1 MTSLEVPEAQLPP
14 VLRFQDT
21 ACPTPG
27 FIDYNIHFAATDLLP
42 DRQKLIHWPLLQ
54 LKALFHNT
62 YLHVGGELK
71 HIPLHINRYY
81 LQVATKDKLADE
93 LGIGANINAL
103 AKERGALGLAFTQ
116 LITPRGTKALFGPG
130 SHNLKEESPWVLAV
144 LELLGTLAPK
154 VLVLVNTNIFNI
166 INLNAAEEYAGTRE
180 IVTTRPL
187 FPFQAA
193 NVDYRK
199 IIEHSYA
206 RVVFTHT
213 ATAMWAENLTVI
225 IGFVTG
231 DILILDLQTLT
242 FNMLPHVGNALAL
255 LADPALVTALQVFY
269 HPQLAQ
275 PFIIAG
281 YANGEVAI
289 FDPSAPDVEYTRDI
303 VGTDPYITYFRKFD
317 LSSWAHKL
325 KLVVVGHLKLS
336 YHHITLIATTMT
348 TPSGT
353 TTTQSGIS
361 PLLIAIGGT
370 DGVIHI
376 IDLMFT
382 LNMEYGGHSPV
393 LSPVVT
399 DVVTNYFNDHVS
411 QVKFTPD
418 NKFLVVAGLLDL
430 VEVFK
435 MTYYNVDSLLNQRQ
449 RPAKGGRSR
458 SNTALL
464 VQTTGLV
471 HPDTPRYPPTIKS
484 IDAVARFKGH
494 TNIVHRVDIIP
505 GLAPNCY
512 KIVLAGWDGKLM
524 VWEFDYKALPK
535 LKRKVTSEP
544 RARRMLRHR
553 SGHLPLPLHLRT
565 RSEDGGTSPVYP
577 LNNVTNVNNMALML
591 HPLGAESQ
599 VLLVEAPPEV
609 VLLVY
614 KLLFEL
620 RHKRHYKLAVKKH
633 RVIVHSVADCKLVPM
648 LEVALVDLD
657 LSRLVPDGKIDN
669 FEVTPYSIW
678 CFTMGGDIYRYRIEQ
693 PQT

>member
-27 FIDYNIHFAATDLLP
+27 FIDYNIHFSTTNLLP
-42 DRQKLIHWPLLQ
+42 ERQSCINWPLLQ
-54 LKALFHNT
+54 LKARFNPS
-62 YLHVGGELK
+62 YLHIGGELK

-81 LQVATKDKLADE
+81 HQVATKDKLADE

-103 AKERGALGLAFTQ
+103 AKDRGATGQAFTQ
-116 LITPRGTKALFGPG
+116 LVEPQASGSLFGPG
-130 SHNLKEESPWVLAV
+130 SHKLKEELLWVLAI
-144 LELLGTLAPK
+144 LELLGSLAPK

-166 INLNAAEEYAGTRE
+166 INLNDVEDYAGTRE

-213 ATAMWAENLTVI
+213 ATAMWAEHLTVI
-225 IGFVTG
+225 IGFALG
-231 DILILDLQTLT
+231 DILVLDFNTLT
-242 FNMLPHVGNALAL
+242 FNMLPHVGGASAL
-255 LADPALVTALQVFY
+255 LADPALVTALQVIY
-269 HPQLAQ
+269 HPQLSQ

-289 FDPSAPDVEYTRDI
+289 FDPLAPDADYLRTI

-317 LSSWAHKL
+317 LSSWATKP
-325 KLVVVGHLKLS
+325 KLVVVGHFKLS
-336 YHHITLIATTMT
+336 YHQITSIASTMT
-348 TPSGT
+348 SPS
-353 TTTQSGIS
+353 SSSNNGIS
-361 PLLIAIGGT
+361 PLLVAIGGT
-370 DGVIHI
+370 DGIIHI
-376 IDLMFT
+376 LDLMFT
-382 LNMEYGGHSPV
+382 LNQEYGGQLPV

-399 DVVTNYFNDHVS
+399 DVVTNYFNDHIS

-458 SNTALL
+458 SNTVLL
-464 VQTTGLV
+464 VQTAALSN
-471 HPDTPRYPPTIKS
+471 PDAPRYPPTIKS

-494 TNIVHRVDIIP
+494 TNIVHRVNIIP

-535 LKRKVTSEP
+535 LKRKVVSEP
-544 RARRMLRHR
+544 RTRRPSRHR
-553 SGHLPLPLHLRT
+553 SNHLPLPLHLRT
-565 RSEDGGTSPVYP
+565 RSEDGGSSPVYP
-577 LNNVTNVNNMALML
+577 INNVNSMALML
-591 HPLGAESQ
+591 HPPGAEQQMSPIH
-599 VLLVEAPPEV
+599 EAPPEV
-609 VLLVY
+609 VLLIY

-633 RVIVHSVADCKLVPM
+633 RVIVHAVADCKLVPM

-657 LSRLVPDGKIDN
+657 LSHLVPDGKIDN

-678 CFTMGGDIYRYRIEQ
+678 CFTMGGDVYRYRIERQ
-693 PQT
+693 A

>member
-14 VLRFQDT
+14 VSRFQDT

-42 DRQKLIHWPLLQ
+42 DRQKSIHWPLSQ
-54 LKALFHNT
+54 SKAVFHST
-62 YLHVGGELK
+62 YLHVGGESK

-81 LQVATKDKLADE
+81 HQVATKDKLADE
-93 LGIGANINAL
+93 SGIGANINAL
-103 AKERGALGLAFTQ
+103 AKERGALGSAFTQ
-116 LITPRGTKALFGPG
+116 LITPRGTKALFGSG
-130 SHNLKEESPWVLAV
+130 SHNLKEESPWVSAV
-144 LELLGTLAPK
+144 LESSGTLAPK
-154 VLVLVNTNIFNI
+154 VLVSVNTNIFNV

-213 ATAMWAENLTVI
+213 VTAMWAENSTVI

-242 FNMLPHVGNALAL
+242 YNTLPHVGNASASS
-255 LADPALVTALQVFY
+255 ADPASVTALQVFH

-289 FDPSAPDVEYTRDI
+289 FDPSAPETEYARDI

-317 LSSWAHKL
+317 LSSWATRPRSM
-325 KLVVVGHLKLS
+325 VVGHLKLS
-336 YHHITLIATTMT
+336 YHHITSIATTMT

-353 TTTQSGIS
+353 TSQSGIS

-382 LNMEYGGHSPV
+382 SNMEYGVHSPV
-393 LSPVVT
+393 SSPVVT

-418 NKFLVVAGLLDL
+418 NKFLVVAGSSDL

-458 SNTALL
+458 SNTASS
-464 VQTTGLV
+464 VQTTGSV

-505 GLAPNCY
+505 GSAPNCY
-512 KIVLAGWDGKLM
+512 KIVSAGWDGKLM

-544 RARRMLRHR
+544 RARRMSRHR
-553 SGHLPLPLHLRT
+553 SGHSPSPLHLRT

-577 LNNVTNVNNMALML
+577 LNNVTNVNNMASML
-591 HPLGAESQ
+591 HPSGAESQ
-599 VLLVEAPPEV
+599 VSSVEAPPEV
-609 VLLVY
+609 VSSVY
-614 KLLFEL
+614 KSLFEL
-620 RHKRHYKLAVKKH
+620 RHKRHYKSAVKKH
-633 RVIVHSVADCKLVPM
+633 RVIVHSVADCKSVPM

-693 PQT
+693 SQT